1 MRTTSILLLLFL
13 SYACLCRAQQ
23 TRGTNDALLVE
34 YYQNQRFAD
43 ALTYLKS
50 IYTEPVTDT
59 KELSRL
65 AYTSAMARLLPD
77 AEGYYQRV
85 YAKDSTNTSVLY
97 NLANINQRR
106 GNNNKAEVYFKK
118 LVLLDTLNF
127 NAYARLGQIDRDKGD
142 IKNAMTY
149 FERANKL
156 NPVDA
161 DVAINLS
168 QLYNI
173 LQLPTKAEKTL
184 QLPTKAEKV
193 LTIAIV
199 SDPENM
205 VLQQE
210 LLKLYYVESKW
221 RETAKTGEQLLLL
234 GDSTTSTLSKLG
246 RAYYQTKEYTC
257 GIAVLITIPE
267 TNQTENTAYY
277 TGACYKLLNDQKKA
291 IQYLN
296 KAIELSISKGTAT
309 YYNEIADS
317 YETQKAYKKAKDNYL
332 KGLLYDEQPL
342 AYYYLATLCDAKLK
356 DEKSALKY
364 YKKYVA
370 ANVDGKQKKY
380 KDYAIARITALTGH

>member
-1 MRTTSILLLLFL
+1 MRTTSILLLIFL
-13 SYACLCRAQQ
+13 SCTCLCRAQQ
-23 TRGTNDALLVE
+23 TRVTNDALLVE

-85 YAKDSTNTSVLY
+85 YVKDSTNTSVLY

-118 LVLLDTLNF
+118 LVVLDTLNF

-156 NPVDA
+156 NPIDA

-168 QLYNI
+168 ELYNI
-173 LQLPTKAEKTL
+173 LQ
-184 QLPTKAEKV
+184 QPTKAEKV
-193 LTIAIV
+193 LTIAIAA
-199 SDPENM
+199 DPENM

-221 RETAKTGEQLLLL
+221 RETAKTGEQLLLM
-234 GDSTTSTLSKLG
+234 GDSTTFTLSKLG

-257 GIAVLITIPE
+257 GIAVLLTIPE

-277 TGACYKLLNDQKKA
+277 TGACYKMLNDQKKA

-317 YETQKAYKKAKDNYL
+317 YETQKAYRKAKDNYL

-342 AYYYLATLCDAKLK
+342 AYYYLATLYDAKLK
-356 DEKSALKY
+356 DGRNALKY

-370 ANVDGKQKKY
+370 AKPDDKQRAY
-380 KDYAIARITALTGH
+380 KEYSIARITTLSHK